1 MPIALVSLV
10 DTDRQ
15 WFKSKLG
22 LEATETSR
30 DVSFCAHAILQDSIL
45 VVQDTHLD
53 ARFAANPLVT
63 SEPNIRFYAGVPLLT
78 PEALPLGTLCVIDHK
93 PRELNAA
100 QTLEK
105 INLIEELIPI
115 CSYCKAIRNDAG
127 YWSSVEAFIKQH
139 SDVAFTHG
147 VCESCIEKHFPE
159 VAEAMR
165 QEDAYSL
172 LARGLTHQQVAVA
185 LHGGHVA
192 QAALVSAEASESII
206 FLVRSQAKR
215 NERTQYRPCHYPV
228 LEYCVDP
235 GIQPARQGWQPSER
249 PVFDYPALLGARVM
263 R

>member
-1 MPIALVSLV
+1 MKAPLTEREQERLDALRDYRILDTPPEQAFDDLTAVAAYVCDVPIALVSLV

-15 WFKSKLG
+15 WFKSTFG

-30 DVSFCAHAILQDSIL
+30 DVSFCAHAILQDDIL

-63 SEPNIRFYAGVPLLT
+63 SEPNIRFYAGVPLLS
-78 PEALPLGTLCVIDHK
+78 PEALPLGTLCVIDHE

-100 QTLEK
+100 QILALEGIARQVVTQLELRLVSARLAQALEK

-139 SDVAFTHG
+139 ADVAFTHG

-165 QEDAYSL
+165 QEDAHS
-172 LARGLTHQQVAVA
+172 
-185 LHGGHVA
+185 
-192 QAALVSAEASESII
+192 
-206 FLVRSQAKR
+206 
-215 NERTQYRPCHYPV
+215 P
-228 LEYCVDP
+228 
-235 GIQPARQGWQPSER
+235 
-249 PVFDYPALLGARVM
+249 
-263 R
+263 